1 MRYEYEDVSLYYE
14 VHGAGQ
20 PVLLLHGRPM
30 DSRAM
35 RAIFEPILAE
45 RPGYQRIYVDLP
57 GMGRTGVSEA
67 IQSND
72 DVAALMARFMADC
85 FPGESFLLA
94 GLSYGGYIARGIL
107 YQAAERVGGMLLLVP
122 AVQGPGAERQLPAP
136 LVVAPDPEAVNQLP
150 APFNE
155 FFSQFLVVQNEAI
168 VAHIRDEIL
177 PGMQMADQ
185 GMMARLSANYAY
197 SFPVSDLEA
206 VYDRPVLIL
215 CGKHDTVTGYQAAL
229 DLLPLYPRATLALL
243 DRAGH
248 GLNLEQPAL
257 FTHLVDEWLDRVEE
271 YQRQPVGLPQ
281 PDGSG

>member
-14 VHGAGQ
+14 VHGTGQ

-57 GMGRTGVSEA
+57 GMGRTGASEA

-85 FPGESFLLA
+85 FPGEPFLLA
-94 GLSYGGYIARGIL
+94 GLSYGGYISRGIL
-107 YQAAERVGGMLLLVP
+107 YHAAERVAGMLLLVP
-122 AVQGPGAERQLPAP
+122 AVQGAGERQLPPP
-136 LVVAPDPEAVNQLP
+136 LVVAPDPQAVNLLP

-155 FFSQFLVVQNEAI
+155 FFNQFLVVQNEAI

-177 PGMQMADQ
+177 PGMQAADQ
-185 GMMARLSANYAY
+185 AMMARLSENYDY
-197 SFPVSDLEA
+197 SFA
-206 VYDRPVLIL
+206 VDELVELFDRPVLIL
-215 CGKHDTVTGYQAAL
+215 CGKHDTVTGYQAAVN
-229 DLLPLYPRATLALL
+229 LLPLYPRATLAVL

-271 YQRQPVGLPQ
+271 YQRQPVGLA
-281 PDGSG
+281 DLTG

>member
-14 VHGAGQ
+14 VHGTGQ

-57 GMGRTGVSEA
+57 GMGRTGASEA

-85 FPGESFLLA
+85 FPGEPFLLA
-94 GLSYGGYIARGIL
+94 GLSYGGYISRGVL
-107 YQAAERVGGMLLLVP
+107 YHAAERVAGMLLLVP
-122 AVQGPGAERQLPAP
+122 AVQGAGERQLPPP
-136 LVVAPDPEAVNQLP
+136 LVVAPDPQAVNLLP

-155 FFSQFLVVQNEAI
+155 FFNQFLVVQNEAI

-177 PGMQMADQ
+177 PGMQAADQ
-185 GMMARLSANYAY
+185 AMMARLSENYNY
-197 SFPVSDLEA
+197 SFA
-206 VYDRPVLIL
+206 VDELVELFDRPVLIL
-215 CGKHDTVTGYQAAL
+215 CGKHDTVTGYQAAVN
-229 DLLPLYPRATLALL
+229 LLPLYPRATLAVL

-271 YQRQPVGLPQ
+271 YQRQPVGLA
-281 PDGSG
+281 DLTG

>member
-1 MRYEYEDVSLYYE
+1 MRYEYEDLSLYYE
-14 VHGAGQ
+14 VHGTGR

-35 RAIFEPILAE
+35 RAIFEPILAK
-45 RPGYQRIYVDLP
+45 RPGYQRVYVDLP
-57 GMGRTGVSEA
+57 GMGRTGASEA

-85 FPGESFLLA
+85 FPGEPFLLA
-94 GLSYGGYIARGIL
+94 GLSYGGYISRGIL
-107 YQAAERVGGMLLLVP
+107 YHAAERVAGMLLLVP
-122 AVQGPGAERQLPAP
+122 AVQGAGERQLPPP
-136 LVVAPDPEAVNQLP
+136 LVVAPDPQAVNLLP

-155 FFSQFLVVQNEAI
+155 FFNQFLVVQNEAI

-177 PGMQMADQ
+177 PGMQAADQ
-185 GMMARLSANYAY
+185 AMMARLSENYDY
-197 SFPVSDLEA
+197 SFA
-206 VYDRPVLIL
+206 VDELVELFDRPVLIL
-215 CGKHDTVTGYQAAL
+215 CGKHDTVTGYQAAVN
-229 DLLPLYPRATLALL
+229 LLPLYPRATLAVL

-271 YQRQPVGLPQ
+271 YQRQPVGLA
-281 PDGSG
+281 DLTG